1 MQNNKKII
9 IALVLVI
16 VLAGFLGYRG
26 WGSNDGSSSIELVK
40 TYKDATYLIQG
51 DKITL
56 KEGVSYV
63 PALPESS
70 FAIETKYFGN
80 EVNFDFNDDGRVD
93 TAFILTQNTGGSGTF
108 YYLVVSLNTT
118 EGYVGSEAMFIGDR
132 IAPQSTNIKDGL
144 IVVNYADRNPGEP
157 FSTAPSLGKS
167 IYVKFNPVDMTL
179 GEVVQNFEG
188 EADPKKMSLTMKT
201 WTWVRTE
208 LNDGTIVTP
217 RNPDKFKL
225 TIKADKTFSASTDC
239 NGVGGEYR
247 LTGENRILFDKMMS
261 TLMYCEDSQE
271 AVFSGY
277 IQNTTGYLF
286 TSRGELVLELK
297 YDSGVVIF
305 K

>member
-1 MQNNKKII
+1 MQNNKKTIF
-9 IALVLVI
+9 ALIFVI
-16 VLAGFLGYRG
+16 VVAGFLGYKG
-26 WGSNDGSSSIELVK
+26 WGGKNESNLDNTIKS
-40 TYKDATYLIQG
+40 YKDATYLIQG
-51 DKITL
+51 ERVTL
-56 KEGVSYV
+56 KDGVSYK
-63 PALPESS
+63 PAIPESS
-70 FAIETKYFGN
+70 FAIETKLFGN
-80 EVNFDFNDDGRVD
+80 EVNYDFNSDGRVD

-108 YYLVVSLNTT
+108 YYLVVALDTP
-118 EGYVGSEAMFIGDR
+118 EGYKGSEAMFIGDR
-132 IAPQSTNIKDGL
+132 IAPQTTNIKDGL

-157 FSTAPSLGKS
+157 FTTKPSLVKS
-167 IYVKFNPVDMTL
+167 IYAKFNPVDMTL

-201 WTWVRTE
+201 WSWVRTE
-208 LNDGTIVTP
+208 LNDGTVVTP
-217 RNPDKFKL
+217 RNPEKFKL
-225 TIKADKTFSASTDC
+225 TLKADKTFSASTDC

-271 AVFSGY
+271 SVFSGY

-305 K
+305 R